1 MSATTTTFARS
12 VATLVRLSPRGST
25 TGPVSAAAATF
36 AAPATPN
43 TRPVLAALPVVWST
57 NQGIATSARALPV
70 MEMALAERS
79 AAMGDRRA
87 RLVRLRSSTITAAYQ
102 PATRPAL
109 RGLCTEPPRK

>member
-25 TGPVSAAAATF
+25 TGPVRAAAATF
-36 AAPATPN
+36 AAPN
-43 TRPVLAALPVVWST
+43 TKPVLAALPVVWST

>member
-25 TGPVSAAAATF
+25 TGPVRAAAATF

-79 AAMGDRRA
+79 AAMGDRA
-87 RLVRLRSSTITAAYQ
+87 GQACAVEVVHDHRSLPTRHETSL
-102 PATRPAL
+102 TRPMH
-109 RGLCTEPPRK
+109 RTS